1 MAGPTR
7 ERMNKPDWEQAGK
20 KRRKSDTLAI
30 LRPRV
35 GDEVIAEAQRWI
47 TDWELAVNG
56 YCDAM
61 KNGGQPPV
69 PGDVFTFNALRGKA
83 WRPIKDF
90 WHHAGHQ
97 RHRLLVQMLAYG
109 WSFAA
114 IGRYNWPHLSE
125 RWRNNKAATECQSA
139 LIMLAEFWRQQRKS
153 EAGRAIAAA
162 RLYRA
167 CPSLPPLCR
176 QFNLAAPGMRRL
188 IASGEK
194 MLGRPKHGLTATA

>member
-1 MAGPTR
+1 
-7 ERMNKPDWEQAGK
+7 MNKPDWEQHG
-20 KRRKSDTLAI
+20 KRRRRSDTLAV

-35 GDEVIAEAQRWI
+35 GDDVIAEAKRWI

-69 PGDVFTFNALRGKA
+69 PGDVFTFNALRGKV

-90 WHHAGHQ
+90 WRHAGHG

-125 RWRNNKAATECQSA
+125 RWRNQKAASECQAA
-139 LIMLAEFWRQQRKS
+139 LLMLAEFWKRQRKS
-153 EAGRAIAAA
+153 EAGRAISAA

-167 CPSLPPLCR
+167 SPSLPPLCR
-176 QFNLAAPGMRRL
+176 QFGLAAPGMRQL
-188 IASGEK
+188 IARGEK
-194 MLGRPKHGLTATA
+194 MLGRPRHGLTATAG